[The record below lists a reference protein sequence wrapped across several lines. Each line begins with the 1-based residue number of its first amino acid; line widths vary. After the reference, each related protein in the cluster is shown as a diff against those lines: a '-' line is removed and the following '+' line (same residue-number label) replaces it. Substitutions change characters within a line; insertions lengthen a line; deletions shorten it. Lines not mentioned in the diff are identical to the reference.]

1 MTPSRTLIA
10 VSKQIIIQVD
20 GLKKLFNG
28 RPAVAG
34 ISLSIEA
41 GTCFGLLGPNGAGK
55 TTAVEMM
62 ENIQAPD
69 DGWIRFKGKERDR
82 SFNEQVGIQFQ
93 QTELM
98 AFLTVEETLKTFA
111 SFYADPL
118 PVEQVMTLCMLKEI
132 RKQRN
137 NKISG
142 GQRQRLLLG
151 LALINDPDLLFLD
164 EPTTGLDPQARQHV
178 WNIIKGVRSRGK
190 TTILTT
196 HYMEEAWVLCDIVAI
211 MDEGRIITHGSPG
224 ELIETHCSDMASES
238 RNLESVFLALTGKQ
252 LRE

>member
-1 MTPSRTLIA
+1 MSNNVILA
-10 VSKQIIIQVD
+10 VENLEKSY
-20 GLKKLFNG
+20 NG
-28 RPAVAG
+28 KPAVAG

-62 ENIQAPD
+62 ENILEPD
-69 DGWIRFKGKERDR
+69 AGRILFKGRERDR
-82 SFNEQVGIQFQ
+82 SFKQEVGIQFQ

-111 SFYADPL
+111 AFYSRHL
-118 PVEQVMTLCMLKEI
+118 PVEAVIRLCMLEKI
-132 RKQRN
+132 KKQRN

-151 LALINDPDLLFLD
+151 LALLNDPDLLFLD

-178 WNIIKGVRSRGK
+178 WQIIKDIRDKGK
-190 TTILTT
+190 TTVLTT
-196 HYMEEAWVLCDIVAI
+196 HYMEEAWALCDIIAI
-211 MDEGRIITHGSPG
+211 MDNGRIIEKGTPG
-224 ELIETHCSDMASES
+224 QLVEDHCGAMAPEF
-238 RNLESVFLALTGKQ
+238 RNLESVFLSLTGKR

>member
-1 MTPSRTLIA
+1 MVLLYDPSRTLIA

-151 LALINDPDLLFLD
+151 LALINDPDLLFWTNPPLAWIRR
-164 EPTTGLDPQARQHV
+164 PGSMCGILS
-178 WNIIKGVRSRGK
+178 KGSV
-190 TTILTT
+190 
-196 HYMEEAWVLCDIVAI
+196 
-211 MDEGRIITHGSPG
+211 PG
-224 ELIETHCSDMASES
+224 E
-238 RNLESVFLALTGKQ
+238 RPPF
-252 LRE
+252 

>member
-1 MTPSRTLIA
+1 
-10 VSKQIIIQVD
+10 VSEQIIIQVE
-20 GLKKLFNG
+20 GLKKFYNG

-34 ISLSIEA
+34 ISLSIES

-62 ENIQAPD
+62 ENIQTPD
-69 DGWIRFKGKERDR
+69 DGWILFKGEQRGR

-118 PVEQVMTLCMLKEI
+118 PVEQVLALCMLKEI

-178 WNIIKGVRSRGK
+178 WDIIKGARSRGK

-196 HYMEEAWVLCDIVAI
+196 HYMEEAWVLCDTVAI
-211 MDEGRIITHGSPG
+211 MDEGRIMAHGSPG
-224 ELIETHCSDMASES
+224 HLVETYCADMPPES
-238 RNLESVFLALTGKQ
+238 RNLESVFLALTGKH

>member
-1 MTPSRTLIA
+1 MTLEQLIL
-10 VSKQIIIQVD
+10 QVD
-20 GLKKLFNG
+20 ELEKSYNG

-34 ISLSIEA
+34 ISLAIEA

-62 ENIQAPD
+62 ENILAPD
-69 DGWIRFKGKERDR
+69 RGRILFKGKDRDR
-82 SFNEQVGIQFQ
+82 SFNQQVGIQFQ

-111 SFYADPL
+111 AFYEKPM
-118 PVEQVMTLCMLKEI
+118 PVDQVMDLCMLKEI
-132 RKQRN
+132 GKQRN
-137 NKISG
+137 NRISG

-178 WNIIKGVRSRGK
+178 WDIIKGARSRGK

-196 HYMEEAWVLCDIVAI
+196 HYMEEAWVLCDTIAI
-211 MDEGRIITHGSPG
+211 MDNGTIIAQGSPG
-224 ELIETHCSDMASES
+224 DLVQIHCAEMPPES
-238 RNLESVFLALTGKQ
+238 RNLESVFISLTGKR
-252 LRE
+252 LRD